1 MTPEEFCLRLEKDC
15 AVVPGAHVLVAVSGG
30 ADSTALLCFLKQAQ
44 ARYPLSL
51 SCAHVEHGI
60 RGADS
65 LADLAFVRS
74 LCRQMDVPL
83 YAESVDAPGYARANG
98 CGIEDAARTLRY
110 AFLQKTADAIG
121 ADVIA
126 LAHHRGDQAETVLLH
141 AARGSDLRGLCAMRM
156 RSGRLIRP
164 LLAESAEALRAY
176 LASIG
181 MTWREDASNADV
193 TYARNRIRR
202 EALPAMEA
210 AVPGAGDALCRLSR
224 AAQRD
229 EDYFEQAIRGLGL
242 SVIPLIDGAAA
253 ARREIESLHPALLS
267 RVIVHLIERAGIQS
281 QRADTISAIMA
292 ALERSEA
299 VVNLTGGAHAAVGEK
314 YLCIT
319 REDAPQAD
327 TPLAVP
333 GETDTPFGRFLVRAA
348 QPGETGDGKTSQR
361 IPFSLLAGACV
372 TARREG
378 DVMIPFGRQTPVKI
392 KKLMIDAG
400 IERAMRS
407 SMPMV
412 RAEDG
417 TILFAVGLRPAEK
430 CRGGQDGAQMLVRFL
445 GAWPQADE
453 AAGNNQH
460 KIKEIN
466 KSEG

>member
-15 AVVPGAHVLVAVSGG
+15 AVVPGAHVLVAVSSG

-44 ARYPLSL
+44 AVYPLSL

-65 LADLAFVRS
+65 LADLAFVRL
-74 LCRQMDVPL
+74 LCGGMDIPF

-164 LLAESAEALRAY
+164 LLDLGAEELKAY
-176 LASIG
+176 LISIG
-181 MTWREDASNADV
+181 MTWREDASNADM

-202 EALPAMEA
+202 DVLPAMEA

-229 EDYFEQAIRGLGL
+229 EDYFEQAIDGLGI
-242 SVIPLIDGAAA
+242 SMIPLLDGAAA
-253 ARREIESLHPALLS
+253 ARREIETLHPALLS
-267 RVIVHLIERAGIQS
+267 RTIVRLIDRAGVKRQS
-281 QRADTISAIMA
+281 ADAIGAVMD
-292 ALERSEA
+292 ALKEGEA
-299 VVNLTGGAHAAVGEK
+299 VVNLTDGAHAAAGEK

-319 REDAPQAD
+319 RADAPQAD
-327 TPLAVP
+327 TPLALS

-348 QPGETGDGKTSQR
+348 QPGETGDGRTCQR
-361 IPFSLLAGACV
+361 VPSALLDGACV
-372 TARREG
+372 TARRKG
-378 DVMIPFGRQTPVKI
+378 DTMIPFGRQTPVKL

-400 IERAMRS
+400 IERAMRN
-407 SMPMV
+407 SMPIL
-412 RAEDG
+412 RSKDG
-417 TILFAVGLRPAEK
+417 DILFAVGLRPSEK
-430 CRGGQDGAQMLVRFL
+430 CRGRPDEAQMLVRFL

-453 AAGNNQH
+453 
-460 KIKEIN
+460 
-466 KSEG
+466 